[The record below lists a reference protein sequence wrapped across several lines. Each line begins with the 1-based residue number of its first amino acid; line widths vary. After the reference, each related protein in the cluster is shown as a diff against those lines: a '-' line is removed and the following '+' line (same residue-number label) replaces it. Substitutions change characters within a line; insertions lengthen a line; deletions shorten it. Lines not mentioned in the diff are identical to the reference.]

1 MARPTLIEPRT
12 RADVQSGLA
21 SRQGK
26 GTLKG
31 TDPTFFAVRP
41 QRRRPGAQPEV
52 AVPDRHIQPGDAP
65 GALHAAKPE
74 RDAWF
79 LALFQD
85 HPDALLIVDEEG
97 RVRDANEA
105 VHTLTG
111 CELAALHGR
120 PWASLL
126 FQDPGTLPE
135 PGKNRRAR
143 LVTATPSQLPVDV
156 TARRVEHAHESAW
169 LVTLRPARAPQ
180 QVSLLDMA
188 RRGDPWL
195 VAILDLIPAA
205 VFIGDATGIA
215 LSNTNGLELLG
226 CDSIDELRAH
236 IDDLSQ
242 RWPLRHP
249 DTGDRLAIQ
258 DVVFAR
264 ALRGETCAL
273 DVRLLHRGTGRELVL
288 HSTATPILE
297 AGKVVGALA
306 VHTDITA
313 RLEAESQRRKAQK
326 MEALGRLAGGVAHEF
341 NNIMMGILGFVHLLL
356 QDLQTDDPRRGD
368 LEAIAGLS
376 QRAAGLTSQ
385 LLAFARRQ
393 VLRPEVL
400 ETNAV
405 LEDLRRLARSLVRAD
420 IDLEVGHATDP
431 LPIRVDRAQLEQVL
445 TTLVLHARDA
455 MPSGGRLTIAAA
467 RVHLDL
473 PPPATMEGATFHP
486 GPYVRIVVNDTGPGL
501 SREMRARLF
510 EPFQSA
516 GEGDRGGLGLASVL
530 GFVHQSGGFVA
541 VESAPGRGTP
551 FALFLPLHAEP
562 AETIE
567 SPANATG
574 HFTGH
579 EVILVAEDEAAVRE
593 VVARSLRMRGYKVVE
608 ARNGGE
614 ALHILQQGE
623 PHVDLLVT
631 DLEMPVLGGR
641 ELARAA
647 RSLRS
652 DLPIVFMS
660 AHSDNDE
667 MLRDLIER
675 RYPYLQKPFRPD
687 ALAKVVRDQL
697 LARPAAP
704 LRPDAH

>member
-1 MARPTLIEPRT
+1 MA
-12 RADVQSGLA
+12 SGRDA
-21 SRQGK
+21 

-31 TDPTFFAVRP
+31 LPDP
-41 QRRRPGAQPEV
+41 RRRQPLRPAEV
-52 AVPDRHIQPGDAP
+52 AVTDRRIQSADAP
-65 GALHAAKPE
+65 GVLHAAELE
-74 RDAWF
+74 RNGWF
-79 LALFQD
+79 QALFVD
-85 HPDALLIVDEEG
+85 HPDALLLVDDQGRIREG
-97 RVRDANEA
+97 NTALGS
-105 VHTLTG
+105 LTG
-111 CELAALHGR
+111 RDVESLRGRAWTGLFEADLSAL
-120 PWASLL
+120 
-126 FQDPGTLPE
+126 PGESET
-135 PGKNRRAR
+135 RRAT
-143 LVTATPSQLPVDV
+143 LVTATKVRLPVDLS
-156 TARRVEHAHESAW
+156 ARPLHRGGEPVW
-169 LVTLRPARAPQ
+169 LVTVRLLRPPPR
-180 QVSLLDMA
+180 VSLLDMA
-188 RRGDPWL
+188 RRSDPWL

-205 VFIGDATGIA
+205 VFIGDADGIA

-236 IDDLSQ
+236 IDDLAQ

-273 DVRLLHRGTGRELVL
+273 DVRLLHRGTDRELVL

-297 AGKVVGALA
+297 EGKVVGALA

-313 RLEAESQRRKAQK
+313 RLESEAQRRKAQK

-356 QDLQTDDPRRGD
+356 QDLHEGDPRRGD

-400 ETNAV
+400 ETNTV
-405 LEDLRRLARSLVRAD
+405 LEDIRRLARSLVRAD
-420 IDLEVGHATDP
+420 IDLDVRHASDP
-431 LPIRVDRAQLEQVL
+431 LPIRVDRGQLEQVL

-455 MPSGGRLTIAAA
+455 MPSGGRLTIAAN

-473 PPPATMEGATFHP
+473 PPASTMEGATFHP
-486 GPYVRIVVNDTGPGL
+486 GPYVRLLVSDTGPGL
-501 SREMRARLF
+501 SRDMRARLF
-510 EPFQSA
+510 EPFQTP
-516 GEGDRGGLGLASVL
+516 GEGERGGLGLASVL

-541 VESAPGRGTP
+541 VESAPGRGTK
-551 FALFLPLHAEP
+551 FSLFLPLHAEP
-562 AETIE
+562 AEVAVA
-567 SPANATG
+567 PQNGAG
-574 HFTGH
+574 HVTGH

-593 VVARSLRMRGYKVVE
+593 VVARSLRMRGYKVIE

-623 PHVDLLVT
+623 PAVDLLVT

-660 AHSDNDE
+660 GHSDNDE
-667 MLRDLIER
+667 ALRDLIER

-697 LARPAAP
+697 MARAVVP
-704 LRPDAH
+704 LRPADS